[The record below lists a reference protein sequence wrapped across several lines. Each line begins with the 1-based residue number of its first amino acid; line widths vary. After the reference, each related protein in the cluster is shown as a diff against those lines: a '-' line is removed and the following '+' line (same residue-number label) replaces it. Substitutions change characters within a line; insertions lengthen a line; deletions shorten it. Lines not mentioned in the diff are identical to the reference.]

1 MKKYLLL
8 LIATFAFQFGQAQ
21 EFHFTPKIGMSFAN
35 LTNTDGSMAP
45 GLNIGIAAEFPILE
59 DFAIEPGI
67 YYSMQGARSD
77 VYVAMDDML
86 VDGDLTYDMDYLNI
100 PIYAKYYV
108 YDGFFIEAVALGN
121 YTPFSKGAA
130 FGADKTKEED
140 IRELMYHLLSTA
152 GLFAQLR
159 ISAGY
164 NF

>member
-77 VYVAMDDML
+77 V
-86 VDGDLTYDMDYLNI
+86 
-100 PIYAKYYV
+100 
-108 YDGFFIEAVALGN
+108 
-121 YTPFSKGAA
+121 
-130 FGADKTKEED
+130 
-140 IRELMYHLLSTA
+140 
-152 GLFAQLR
+152 
-159 ISAGY
+159 
-164 NF
+164 